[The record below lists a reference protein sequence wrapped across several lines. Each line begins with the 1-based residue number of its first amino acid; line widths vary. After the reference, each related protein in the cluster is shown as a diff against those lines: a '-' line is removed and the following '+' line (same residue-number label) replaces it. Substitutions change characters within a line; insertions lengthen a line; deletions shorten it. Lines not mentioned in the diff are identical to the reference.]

1 MSNDTNGASTGK
13 LVFKT
18 ALGVILGVGVTLAF
32 MLLFSFIILKT
43 GISRN
48 MAVPFATVSIAA
60 GTFASAFYA
69 AKCVGNK
76 GYLVGII
83 VGAAVFVLITVIS
96 MLVGGGGITVNT
108 LFHFVIILL
117 SSAAGGIIGVNAGK
131 NKNYI

>member
-1 MSNDTNGASTGK
+1 MNNDTNGASTGK

-18 ALGVILGVGVTLAF
+18 AVGVVLGVGVTLVF
-32 MLLFSFIILKT
+32 MLLFSLIMLKT

-69 AKCVGNK
+69 ARCVGNR

-83 VGAAVFVLITVIS
+83 VGAAVFALLTVIS
-96 MLVGGGGITVNT
+96 LIASGGGITLNT
-108 LFHFVIILL
+108 LFHFIIIML

-131 NKNYI
+131 GKSYI